1 LEEADVADKGELLPV
16 LEQIERDKGISK
28 DEIIKMIE
36 QALVSAYKKHSG
48 KMVNLEAKI
57 NPETAE
63 VQAFL
68 VKKVVPQVTN
78 ENLEISLERA
88 RSYEPSAEMEQDV
101 RIPVVTEDFSRI
113 AAQTAK
119 QVIIQR
125 IRETE
130 RQSLLEEFQTKEGIL
145 VGGTVHRFV
154 EHNIIV
160 DLGKAEGILPAREQV
175 RRERFTIGERLK
187 ILVLKVEKGT
197 RGPKILLSRSHPL
210 LVQRLFE
217 QEVPEVYEKMVEI
230 VEVVREPGF
239 RSKVAVKSNNPK
251 IDPVGACVGVKGSR
265 VRPIIDELRG
275 ERIDLIAY
283 SNEPAKY
290 IAASLSPAKVVSV
303 NIVDEANKQ
312 AEIIVSDDQLS
323 QAIGKSGQNA
333 RLAARLTGWHI
344 DIKSET
350 QRKEAAA
357 ERAAASAEALS
368 HLEGIGPKVVEVLL
382 KGGWGS
388 LEKLSQA
395 NPEDLTGLR
404 GVGDK
409 TAVKIVEAARAAL
422 EKGTPVPSGE
432 QSQTADGSA
441 AAEGS
446 DSSEA
451 PAAEA
456 PPEENGESPAAEPQP
471 EQSSEEK

>member
-1 LEEADVADKGELLPV
+1 VAEKSELIPV
-16 LEQIERDKGISK
+16 LEQIERDKGIKK
-28 DEIIKMIE
+28 DDILHMIE
-36 QALVSAYKKHSG
+36 QAVVSAYKKHSG

-68 VKKVVPQVTN
+68 IKKVVAQVTN
-78 ENLEISLERA
+78 DNVEIDEA
-88 RSYEPSAEMEQDV
+88 QAKKIKASAQLDEDL

-119 QVIIQR
+119 QVIIQK

-154 EHNIIV
+154 EHNLII
-160 DLGKAEGILPAREQV
+160 DLGKAEGILPVREQV
-175 RRERFTIGERLK
+175 RRERFSIGERLK

-217 QEVPEVYEKMVEI
+217 QEVPEVSDRTVEV

-239 RSKVAVKSNNPK
+239 RCKVAVKSNNSK

-275 ERIDLIAY
+275 ERIDLVEW
-283 SNEPAKY
+283 SNDPAKY
-290 IAASLSPAKVVSV
+290 IAKALSPVKKIISV
-303 NIVDEANKQ
+303 NVVNETEKH
-312 AEIIVSDDQLS
+312 AEIVVADDELS
-323 QAIGKSGQNA
+323 LAIGKSGQNA

-350 QRKEAAA
+350 QRKEAAQ

-368 HLEGIGPKVVEVLL
+368 HLEGVGPKTVDILI

-388 LEKLSQA
+388 LERLSGA
-395 NPEDLTGLR
+395 KPDDLTVLR
-404 GVGDK
+404 GVGEK
-409 TAVKIVEAARAAL
+409 TAEKIIKSAKAAL
-422 EKGTPVPSGE
+422 KEKGKAKPEEEDVESEVSETPA
-432 QSQTADGSA
+432 QDA
-441 AAEGS
+441 AAEETP
-446 DSSEA
+446 EA
-451 PAAEA
+451 PKPEA
-456 PPEENGESPAAEPQP
+456 
-471 EQSSEEK
+471 